1 VTTGSFDRDD
11 GLLPPSITTI
21 RKSLDFRLLPLDL
34 LNQVFI

>member
-11 GLLPPSITTI
+11 GLLLLSTTTI
-21 RKSLDFRLLPLDL
+21 RKSLDFRLLPFDL